1 MGADYRIPAA
11 FAIEGR
17 TYLVKTNFVKIV
29 FFFSL
34 GVFRL
39 HLICLFFFMLL
50 LFFPDLLLE
59 KVWPFISPKLFLPCT

>member
-29 FFFSL
+29 FFPL
-34 GVFRL
+34 GVFRH

-59 KVWPFISPKLFLPCT
+59 KVWPFISLKLFLPCT

>member
-29 FFFSL
+29 FFFSRSFSTSSNL
-34 GVFRL
+34 PFFLHAVVVFSRFAVGKSL
-39 HLICLFFFMLL
+39 AIH
-50 LFFPDLLLE
+50 
-59 KVWPFISPKLFLPCT
+59 IS